1 MIALKNVSKSYDDL
15 PILEDISLRIDPGSC
30 MCIIGE
36 SGSGKTTLARL
47 LIRAED
53 PDSGS
58 IEVDDVNIRT
68 LPNPI
73 LQLYRR
79 RVGVIFQETIV
90 LDHLTVSE
98 NISLPLTLLGAP
110 GALIERNTID
120 LLERLDLLSKAAMFP
135 QSLSHSEL
143 SLLCI
148 ARALITAPM
157 VLIADEPLHN
167 LDAKQSAAVLELLA
181 NMSKRGNTVILFSR
195 DADLGTALHAQNLQL
210 KNGKI
215 GKQAES
221 ERTASVPT
229 DAHRILEEADKNMIS
244 TFEGVADVS
253 KKNSSADAGQGSG
266 KKIRITSIGSNS

>member
-1 MIALKNVSKSYDDL
+1 
-15 PILEDISLRIDPGSC
+15 
-30 MCIIGE
+30 
-36 SGSGKTTLARL
+36 
-47 LIRAED
+47 
-53 PDSGS
+53 
-58 IEVDDVNIRT
+58 
-68 LPNPI
+68 
-73 LQLYRR
+73 
-79 RVGVIFQETIV
+79 
-90 LDHLTVSE
+90 
-98 NISLPLTLLGAP
+98 
-110 GALIERNTID
+110 
-120 LLERLDLLSKAAMFP
+120 
-135 QSLSHSEL
+135 
-143 SLLCI
+143 
-148 ARALITAPM
+148 M